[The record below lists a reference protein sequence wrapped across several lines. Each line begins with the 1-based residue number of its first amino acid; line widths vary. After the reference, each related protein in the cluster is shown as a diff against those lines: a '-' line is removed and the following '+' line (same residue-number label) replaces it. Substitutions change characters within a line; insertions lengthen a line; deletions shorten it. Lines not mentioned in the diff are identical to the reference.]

1 MNTSINA
8 ERLYAST
15 IRRTLPSG
23 ISDLAPR
30 RVLIRR
36 LDAHLKSTSRRH
48 RSHLFG
54 TLSRSLVAPQS
65 EGAPISIWPE
75 ALPQGG
81 PPLSIE
87 HSSRTLQKPQL
98 PQSCPGCGGLTQ
110 EVEPEQAGYYSRSRR
125 VVRKHLKKQ
134 RTKSPGIEEEVVN
147 EDTSKEDE
155 EEATKVQPTAKGET
169 ISKIPLCDR
178 CHDLI
183 HNFRGRSIA
192 HPSLDDIADSIAES
206 PFRRN
211 HIYHVVDA
219 ADFPMSFVPEI
230 FSKLT
235 LAKARSQNRRS
246 QHDFSTKPTLSFI
259 ITRSDLLG
267 STKEMVDSMMTFFQR
282 VLRDTLGR
290 AGKDMRLGNIH
301 LVSAKR
307 GWWTK
312 EIKED
317 IWTRGGG
324 NWMVGKVNVGKS
336 NLFEVLFP
344 KGSGDRAPAYEEL
357 RKEQENKAQQES
369 RKPALE
375 AEKLLKEDGL
385 LPPSQPEVPFPVMPI
400 VSSLPGT
407 TASPIRLPFGNHKGE
422 LIDLPGLDR
431 GNLEDYVK
439 QEHKL
444 DLVMTHRNNVEQHII
459 KAGQSLILG
468 GGLIRITP
476 ELNIDDPSTTVL
488 AYPFVPLQAH
498 VTSTEKAAA
507 LQSQRPESGIKSIL
521 VEDAGKLV
529 ASAGTLEL
537 TTDVT
542 KARAGP
548 LLRSGVPASK
558 LPFRVYATDVLI
570 EGTGWVE
577 LVCQVRRQPV
587 HQPAPIIV
595 AHAETSNQDPPL
607 AATPSKTPSF
617 APFAQQPSVAPEKTF
632 QFPKV
637 EVFSPKGKHVSQRP
651 CLEAWDRWTDGR
663 KEKDA
668 SKLKRPRRSMADV
681 QKDRRPRQ

>member
-1 MNTSINA
+1 MVRKYLQKQKAKSVGIEA
-8 ERLYAST
+8 EALEE
-15 IRRTLPSG
+15 G
-23 ISDLAPR
+23 GN
-30 RVLIRR
+30 
-36 LDAHLKSTSRRH
+36 DADEVDEVEAEAEAEATR
-48 RSHLFG
+48 
-54 TLSRSLVAPQS
+54 PQS
-65 EGAPISIWPE
+65 IVQDQPA
-75 ALPQGG
+75 A
-81 PPLSIE
+81 
-87 HSSRTLQKPQL
+87 
-98 PQSCPGCGGLTQ
+98 
-110 EVEPEQAGYYSRSRR
+110 
-125 VVRKHLKKQ
+125 
-134 RTKSPGIEEEVVN
+134 
-147 EDTSKEDE
+147 
-155 EEATKVQPTAKGET
+155 KV
-169 ISKIPLCDR
+169 PLCDR

-192 HPSLDDIADSIAES
+192 HPSIDDIADSIAES

-235 LAKARSQNRRS
+235 LAKPRSQNRRS

-267 STKEMVDSMMTFFQR
+267 STKEMVDSMMTYFQK

-290 AGKDMRLGNIH
+290 TGRDMRLGNIH

-317 IWTRGGG
+317 IWQRGGA

-344 KGSGDRAPAYEEL
+344 KGSGERAPIYTE
-357 RKEQENKAQQES
+357 
-369 RKPALE
+369 
-375 AEKLLKEDGL
+375 LLKEHGNQSKDEAHDPTVQAQNILEEDSL
-385 LPPSQPEVPFPVMPI
+385 LPPPQPEVPFPVLPV

-444 DLVMTHRNNVEQHII
+444 DLVMTHRHKVEQHII

-468 GGLIRITP
+468 GGLVRITP
-476 ELNIDDPSTTVL
+476 ELDINDLSTTVL

-498 VTSTEKAAA
+498 ITSTEKATA
-507 LQSQRPESGIKSIL
+507 LQLQQRGSGIESIL
-521 VEDAGKLV
+521 IDEAGKHM
-529 ASAGTLEL
+529 ASAGMMEL
-537 TTDVT
+537 STDVT

-558 LPFRVYATDVLI
+558 LPFRVYATDILI
-570 EGTGWVE
+570 EGMGWIE
-577 LVCQVRRQPV
+577 LVCQVRRQRVP
-587 HQPAPIIV
+587 QPASTIV
-595 AHAETSNQDPPL
+595 AHGEISDQGPG
-607 AATPSKTPSF
+607 ATNDHLGF
-617 APFAQQPSVAPEKTF
+617 APFAQQPALEPERTF

-637 EVFSPKGKHVSQRP
+637 EIFSPGGKHVSQRP
-651 CLEAWDRWTDGR
+651 CLEAWVRWTEGR
-663 KEKDA
+663 KEKEA
-668 SKLKRPRRSMADV
+668 SALKRPRRSMANV
-681 QKDRRPRQ
+681 QKDRRPR